1 MSVTHLGRVLDVQ
14 STLDNW
20 NLHGTEKNG
29 STYRMFHLSE
39 WFDKWNLNEI
49 EKRVPLIEPFSYLKS
64 QETEEFTNTVIK
76 NRVTVVF
83 MFSLLDSN
91 RIFAFE
97 KRIFLLK

>member
-1 MSVTHLGRVLDVQ
+1 MILFVQ
-14 STLDNW
+14 STLDKW

-39 WFDKWNLNEI
+39 WLDKWNLNEI
-49 EKRVPLIEPFSYLKS
+49 EKKVPLIEPLSYLKS

-97 KRIFLLK
+97 KIIFLLK